1 VITVEWG
8 MTGEPLRERIVRMLP
23 SGCELCPP
31 ERLPQANAVLVG
43 EGTFGSEEL
52 ARAECLRLIQLTSLD
67 NPGVDLGAA
76 ADRGIPVSGV
86 RLAHH
91 VGVAEHAF
99 LLILALAR
107 HLMESDRAVRDR
119 QAYPCKEQVAPG
131 SNFAYNWPHLGG
143 LVDLA
148 GKTLGLVGLGRIG
161 IEVARRARAFEMEVL
176 YWKRTRLPVHLE
188 GELGV
193 TFTGLRNLLSVSD
206 FVSLH
211 VPLTEETT
219 RLIGRLELSWMKP
232 TAYLINTSR
241 GAVVDEEA
249 LVEALHSGALAGA
262 GLDVYTEEPLPR
274 DHALLSAPNTV
285 LTPHTGSTYRT
296 LDEAYDDI
304 ASRIV
309 DNLHRLAGGKNPVS
323 VINGVCP

>member
-188 GELGV
+188 GRGPALGRARRSGSGRLHGGASSPGSRV
-193 TFTGLRNLLSVSD
+193 AVGPEHGSYSSHRQHVPHSRRGLRRYRQ
-206 FVSLH
+206 
-211 VPLTEETT
+211 P
-219 RLIGRLELSWMKP
+219 
-232 TAYLINTSR
+232 
-241 GAVVDEEA
+241 
-249 LVEALHSGALAGA
+249 HSG
-262 GLDVYTEEPLPR
+262 
-274 DHALLSAPNTV
+274 
-285 LTPHTGSTYRT
+285 
-296 LDEAYDDI
+296 
-304 ASRIV
+304 
-309 DNLHRLAGGKNPVS
+309 
-323 VINGVCP
+323 